1 MTALDAYKD
10 VLRELNKYETP
21 DFDPGDFTY
30 WWNTST
36 EQYINTN
43 YTEGDVEQK
52 DLDDIRVILSDANT
66 EFTQDPTDK
75 TKFSLPD
82 DYFHLLNA
90 ETTAKALSDYRR
102 WKKDAVERFELKRER
117 TNKKGVGVRNS
128 YEKPS
133 ENNPKYRITGS
144 NLFVLIGDKFEP
156 TKLYGWYIKKPDTVV
171 LGPLGSDYGNPTFNT
186 VLQFPDYVCREI
198 VKVTKMNVL
207 EMNMS
212 PRLQSTVS
220 LEQLQKK

>member
-30 WWNTST
+30 WWRTST
-36 EQYINTN
+36 EQYVNEN

-66 EFTQDPTDK
+66 EFQQDVTDK
-75 TKFSLPD
+75 TKFALPA
-82 DYFHLLNA
+82 DYLHLLNA
-90 ETTAKALSDYRR
+90 EVAVKALSDYRR
-102 WKKDAVERFELKRER
+102 WKKDQVDRFELKRER
-117 TNKKGVGVRNS
+117 SNKKGISVRNS

-133 ENNPKYRITGS
+133 EDNPKYRITGS
-144 NLFVLIGDKFEP
+144 NIFALIGPNFEP
-156 TKLYGWYIKKPDTVV
+156 TKMYGWYIKKPADVV
-171 LGPLGSDYGNPTFNT
+171 LGPKGSDYGDPAFNST
-186 VLQFPDYVCREI
+186 LEFPDYVCREI
-198 VKVTKMNVL
+198 IKVVKINVL
-207 EMNMS
+207 ELLES
-212 PRLQSTVS
+212 PRVQSSVA